1 MKSCKSFHGT
11 MLCQTLSMQLA
22 RKMLVLNPKGE
33 DVLCHHHKD
42 IAHQVLG
49 GLRVLGSQGL
59 SDLVVTE

>member
-1 MKSCKSFHGT
+1 

-42 IAHQVLG
+42 IAHQVL
-49 GLRVLGSQGL
+49 LWMVEQQQCEWHQDVTLGAA
-59 SDLVVTE
+59 